1 MNPKNPIRIVFLLAV
16 VWSLS
21 LPLPAA
27 QVSQTHRT
35 DSLVQLLVH
44 SRDTSRIDL
53 LLALTSELSLTDP
66 RQAFLYGRE
75 SLDLAQEMKHRRRT
89 GLAFEAIARIYTLNA
104 VYEKALDFLLQARNE
119 FEAEKDTLEIARCDD
134 FIGYVYMSS
143 QDFAN
148 ARDYFQRSLKLNKK
162 IRNFPRIAENYM
174 HMGSNYI
181 MHDSLEKGL
190 SYYTVSLLIADSL
203 NMQAEKVDLLNNIG
217 YGYARLGKHEDAL
230 RHFYKVLELVGSKPD
245 DFIRSSAMVN
255 IARGYF
261 SMKNYPASLK
271 YALDGYKLSKSKRFD
286 QVSRDASKILSDI
299 HAVQGDYKQSY
310 TYFVEYKNLSDSILN
325 AQKVDQ
331 LARIQTLYELDRK
344 SQENTSLRLENVQ
357 NVKSLRTRTLV
368 ILLIGSLVIVLLV
381 MLFLLNRLNNKQL
394 ALNKKLAE
402 QGRELAILNDQKD
415 RFFSFVAHNLKNPFN
430 TIMGFAELM
439 QRTGGTHE
447 TVKARQYAGLIY
459 DLSSQ
464 VQKVLS
470 NLLEWSRLQ
479 RRTFECKPETVEL
492 SSLVKD
498 VLEMNTREA
507 SRKDIHFT
515 FSAPDNVYISAD
527 RSMITT
533 VLQNLVSNAI
543 AFTPSSGSISLECKV
558 SDQQAMVS
566 IADTGVGISTE
577 NLARLFNFDFSQAKV
592 NSSDKNGAGL
602 GLIICQEML
611 LKNNG
616 SIMAESEP
624 GKGSRFT
631 FTLPALSR
639 TEHGEEVA
647 EQSVPET
654 EVMNDLIKSQA
665 AVPQVAVPEI
675 QMVLTPLF
683 DEVSRVLSI
692 ENLELFSKTVTE
704 TGERLDIDPLVNYGR
719 LLSRLTRSHQI
730 DQIIK
735 VLPGFRKYLDNMRN
749 LTWN

>member
-1 MNPKNPIRIVFLLAV
+1 MKQILIRQVLFLVVIWASFHPLLAEQGNK
-16 VWSLS
+16 
-21 LPLPAA
+21 A
-27 QVSQTHRT
+27 HRA
-35 DSLVQLLVH
+35 DSLVQLLTN
-44 SRDTSRIDL
+44 SSDTSRIDL
-53 LLALTSELSLTDP
+53 LLALTDELSQTNP

-75 SLDLAQEMKHRRRT
+75 ALDLAREKKDPERT
-89 GLAFEAIARIYTLNA
+89 GLCCEAIARIYTLNA
-104 VYEKALDFLLQARNE
+104 VYDKALDFLLQAMNE
-119 FEAEKDTLEIARCDD
+119 FESVNDTLEIAHCDD
-134 FIGYVYMSS
+134 FIGYVYLSS
-143 QDFAN
+143 RDFSN
-148 ARDYFQRSLKLNKK
+148 AHAYFSKALRLNKK

-181 MHDSLEKGL
+181 LHDSLEKGL

-203 NMQAEKVDLLNNIG
+203 NMQKEKVDLLNNIG
-217 YGYARLGKHEDAL
+217 YAYARLGKHEDAL
-230 RHFYKVLELVGSKPD
+230 RQFYKVLELVGSRPD

-255 IARGYF
+255 IARGYL
-261 SMKNYPASLK
+261 SLKNYPAAFK
-271 YALDGYKLSKSKRFD
+271 YARKGYKLSKSKRFD
-286 QVSRDASKILSDI
+286 QVSRDAAKILSDI
-299 HAVQGDYKQSY
+299 NAGQGDYKQSY
-310 TYFVEYKNLSDSILN
+310 TYFVEFKNLSDSILN

-331 LARIQTLYELDRK
+331 LARIQTLYELDK
-344 SQENTSLRLENVQ
+344 KALENASLRSENIR
-357 NVKSLRTRTLV
+357 NIKSLKTRTLA
-368 ILLIGSLVIVLLV
+368 ILLIASLVLVLLV
-381 MLFLLNRLNNKQL
+381 MLYMLNKLNNKQL
-394 ALNKKLAE
+394 AFNRRLSE
-402 QGRELAILNDQKD
+402 QGKELEALNDQKD

-439 QRTGGTHE
+439 QRTGNGHE
-447 TVKARQYAGLIY
+447 TEKARQYAGLIY

-507 SRKDIHFT
+507 ARKDIHFT
-515 FSAPDNVYISAD
+515 FTAPENVYVSAD

-543 AFTPSSGSISLECKV
+543 TFTPSSGHISLECRAA
-558 SDQQAMVS
+558 DQQAVVS
-566 IADTGVGISTE
+566 IADTGIGISTE
-577 NLARLFNFDFSQAKV
+577 NLARIFNFDFSQTKV
-592 NSSDKNGAGL
+592 STSDKSGAGL

-616 SIMAESEP
+616 TIMAESEP

-639 TEHGEEVA
+639 TDAGEEIA
-647 EQSVPET
+647 EQSIPET
-654 EVMNDLIKSQA
+654 EVVDELLNSQA
-665 AVPQVAVPEI
+665 NVTPDAAPEI
-675 QMVLTPLF
+675 LMILSPLF
-683 DEVSRVLSI
+683 EEVSRVLSI

-704 TGERLDIDPLVNYGR
+704 TGERLEMDTLLNYGK

-735 VLPGFRKYLDNMRN
+735 ILPGFRKYLDNLRSQ
-749 LTWN
+749 TWN